1 MTNGDARVWVGIVEW
16 SRRARGARATE
27 LRIADAYGAAI
38 ASAPTGGDKIALA
51 RAARR
56 HGWHAE
62 LWADVVP
69 VLHDVDAALAGVD
82 TVDGVQDVTDGDDPQ
97 AAADR
102 TVRDLTE
109 HYRAWLDSA
118 APVADGPTIRVLRL
132 VLAPEPRAERP

>member
-1 MTNGDARVWVGIVEW
+1 MTGADARRRVGIVEW

-38 ASAPTGGDKIALA
+38 AAAPTGGDKIALA

-62 LWADVVP
+62 LWTGVVP

-82 TVDGVQDVTDGDDPQ
+82 TIDGVAEVTLGDDPQ
-97 AAADR
+97 AAAER

-109 HYRAWLDSA
+109 HYRAWLASA
-118 APVADGPTIRVLRL
+118 TPVSDAPMITVLRL
-132 VLAPEPRAERP
+132 VLAPEPGVERS

>member
-1 MTNGDARVWVGIVEW
+1 MTDGGARGRVGLVEW

-27 LRIADAYGAAI
+27 LRIAHAYGAAI
-38 ASAPTGGDKIALA
+38 AGAPTGRDKIALA

-62 LWADVVP
+62 LWAGVVP

-82 TVDGVQDVTDGDDPQ
+82 TIDGVADVTQGDDPQ

-102 TVRDLTE
+102 TVHDLTE
-109 HYRAWLDSA
+109 RYRAWLASA
-118 APVADGPTIRVLRL
+118 ASVSDGPMIRVLRL
-132 VLAPEPRAERP
+132 VLGPNPS